1 MTVVYGDGG
10 FGFTRQLSEIE
21 IEEYEYVPSRRR
33 LNTVMLKAGAVIQ
46 QSGGFSIREASPDA
60 AIYKR
65 GFVISGRIFRRS
77 TKDTGSAF
85 KKHKKRCKGK
95 MPKPFPLPKAAWINK
110 PENDKAVLL

>member
-33 LNTVMLKAGAVIQ
+33 LNTGMLKAGAVIQ

-65 GFVISGRIFRRS
+65 GFVISGRILRRS
-77 TKDTGSAF
+77 TKDTRGRSATYTF
-85 KKHKKRCKGK
+85 LSPFVTQTYKKKK
-95 MPKPFPLPKAAWINK
+95 M
-110 PENDKAVLL
+110 V